1 MFFSALNLLLY
12 LYYLTG
18 SINLWLSVFP
28 INAPVPNISPV
39 IITSLI
45 TSVPNYSHVCVS
57 NSSKTSS
64 IFCSLYS

>member
-18 SINLWLSVFP
+18 STILCLSAFP

-39 IITSLI
+39 IITSLTI
-45 TSVPNYSHVCVS
+45 SAPNYSHVCAS
-57 NSSKTSS
+57 KSSKT
-64 IFCSLYS
+64 